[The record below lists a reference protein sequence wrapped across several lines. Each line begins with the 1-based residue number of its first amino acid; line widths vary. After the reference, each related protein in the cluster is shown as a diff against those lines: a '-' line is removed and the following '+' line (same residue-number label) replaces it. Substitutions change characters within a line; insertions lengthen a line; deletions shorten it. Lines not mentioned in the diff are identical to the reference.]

1 MTIATVIIQ
10 VCFNYFGVP
19 IELKDNPTRKRE
31 KVTAC
36 QYSMFFLRAYTR
48 LSLAETGSL
57 FGRDHATTLHS
68 CKKLNFEISKY
79 KDARQDAGNLEVKI
93 NDKIRELHLIIQK
106 SLDEVFERKYAQYDT
121 DLV

>member
-1 MTIATVIIQ
+1 MNDDMTIATVIIQ

-31 KVTAC
+31 KVKAC
-36 QYSMFFLRAYTR
+36 QYSMYFLRAYTR
-48 LSLAETGSL
+48 LSLAEAGAL

-79 KDARQDAGNLEVKI
+79 KDAQQA
-93 NDKIRELHLIIQK
+93 
-106 SLDEVFERKYAQYDT
+106 S
-121 DLV
+121 